1 MLTWLKKKI
10 IGTAGTPQTPAEALY
25 YSLLDASRTPDFYLQ
40 YGAEDSFD
48 GRFDILC
55 LLVSLMMRRLR
66 DEGDAA
72 KDFSQE
78 LFDAMFTDIDL
89 TLREQ
94 GAGDTGLGK
103 RIRIMSEG
111 FAGRLNAYSAALDA
125 NAADALADAISR
137 NLSRSDVPSKTDV
150 ALADISITL
159 AETLKS
165 ADFAILLSGNFD
177 APSWVRQSL

>member
-10 IGTAGTPQTPAEALY
+10 IGTAGTPQTPAEELY
-25 YSLLDASRTPDFYLQ
+25 YSVLDASRTPNFYLH

-55 LLVSLMMRRLR
+55 LLISLMMRRLR
-66 DEGDAA
+66 NEGDAA
-72 KDFSQE
+72 KAFSQE

-111 FAGRLNAYSAALDA
+111 FAGRLNAYSAALDSNDQKA
-125 NAADALADAISR
+125 FAAAISR
-137 NLSRSDVPSKTDV
+137 NLSRSDTPSETDI
-150 ALADISITL
+150 ALADLTIKLSKAL
-159 AETLKS
+159 NAV
-165 ADFAILLSGNFD
+165 DFDSLSSGNFD
-177 APSWVRQSL
+177 APSWVQNSL